1 MDFTFDKKKDKKIDQ
16 NYQNESL
23 TLICIILKIN
33 HENLELAW
41 FSRFFLK
48 QQNPSKTFSSISM
61 TTTLESLGR

>member
-41 FSRFFLK
+41 FSRFFL
-48 QQNPSKTFSSISM
+48 
-61 TTTLESLGR
+61 